1 MPRLC
6 LRRCVALRC
15 RSFASIAPA
24 WTTDHLLCLRRSFHR
39 FAVFPASGWSFQS
52 RRRVSGES
60 ASVEVSGRPG
70 ILHHCWSF
78 TDALSSPSCSAPA
91 NTSPV
96 DDSLYVS
103 KSSNTDRDAKNK
115 NCDKIPG
122 PRRSIRRRARL
133 NDLNRE
139 ASFRL
144 RQRRAFIAT
153 HLNDRNSEEDGGP
166 PRDRPLAVE
175 RVDLGPIR
183 ARSART
189 PGSYIASI
197 LDSIHSGPTG
207 GVDPGRSYE
216 AGAEPFTISDA
227 LDRAQSMANTSSM
240 HDVSYLDLVLGGCFT
255 HI

>member
-1 MPRLC
+1 MPVVCFYRAGLNDGPP
-6 LRRCVALRC
+6 LV
-15 RSFASIAPA
+15 
-24 WTTDHLLCLRRSFHR
+24 CLRRSFR
-39 FAVFPASGWSFQS
+39 ADPFAVSPASDRSFQYRS
-52 RRRVSGES
+52 RVSRES

-70 ILHHCWSF
+70 ILHHCWSS
-78 TDALSSPSCSAPA
+78 TDALSSPPCFPSANA
-91 NTSPV
+91 HPV
-96 DDSLYVS
+96 DARLYVS
-103 KSSNTDRDAKNK
+103 KSANTDRDVKNK

-139 ASFRL
+139 ASSRL

-166 PRDRPLAVE
+166 PRDRPLTVE
-175 RVDLGPIR
+175 RVDLGPVR

-207 GVDPGRSYE
+207 GIGPGRGQE
-216 AGAEPFTISDA
+216 AEAEPFTISDA
-227 LDRAQSMANTSSM
+227 LDRVQSMANLSSM
-240 HDVSYLDLVLGGCFT
+240 HDVSYLDLVLGSCST
-255 HI
+255 NI